1 MLRFENEKRA
11 RGKEIHHL
19 SLERKPVL
27 KTVTIAGVDEGKHN
41 MQRQSGVL
49 KKQKQKKKR
58 PQKKLIAR
66 VQKCETNQKQMGNAT
81 QKGKKKKRIAACW
94 CFVGKNMIFQN
105 KSVGGGDK

>member
-66 VQKCETNQKQMGNAT
+66 VQKCETNSKTNGQRAP
-81 QKGKKKKRIAACW
+81 KGEKKRRGSQR
-94 CFVGKNMIFQN
+94 VGALLEKT
-105 KSVGGGDK
+105 

>member
-1 MLRFENEKRA
+1 MLRIENEKRA

-49 KKQKQKKKR
+49 KKQKQTKKR

-81 QKGKKKKRIAACW
+81 QKGKKKEEDRSVLVVCW
-94 CFVGKNMIFQN
+94 KNMIFQN